1 MYDIDMKHVSFE
13 GVVIKKSNFSEA
25 DKIVTIFTK
34 EFGKIT
40 VLAKGLR
47 RLSSKRSGSLDLFS
61 HIKGSSVS
69 GRGNLPTLTEVL
81 LINQH
86 AAWKKHFGR
95 ISVAYRL
102 AEVIDKL
109 TADSQPHPQTYDLF
123 LAHLTNI
130 SHLNKNWV
138 ADLDNWILGLLGSLG
153 YLDIKSP
160 LNIDL
165 QAFIEDLADRP
176 LKSYSL
182 IK

>member
-1 MYDIDMKHVSFE
+1 MKHSSFE
-13 GVVIKKSNFSEA
+13 GVVIKKSNYSEA

-61 HIKGSSVS
+61 HIKGSHVS
-69 GRGNLPTLTEVL
+69 GRGNLPTLTEVV

-86 AAWKKHFGR
+86 AGWKKHFGR

-102 AEVIDKL
+102 AEIIDKL
-109 TADSQPHPQTYDLF
+109 TPDSQPHPQTYDLF
-123 LAHLTNI
+123 LSHLTEI
-130 SHLNKNWV
+130 SHLGKTWEKELDSWV
-138 ADLDNWILGLLGSLG
+138 IGLLGSLG

-160 LNIDL
+160 LNMDL
-165 QAFIEDLADRP
+165 QAFIEDLANRP

>member
-1 MYDIDMKHVSFE
+1 MKHSSFE

-47 RLSSKRSGSLDLFS
+47 RLTSKRSGSLDLFS
-61 HIKGSSVS
+61 HVKGSHVA
-69 GRGNLPTLTEVL
+69 GRGNLPTLTEVI

-95 ISVAYRL
+95 ISIAYRL
-102 AEVIDKL
+102 AEVVDKL

-123 LAHLTNI
+123 LSHLTNI
-130 SHLNKNWV
+130 SYLKNNWEQE
-138 ADLDNWILGLLGSLG
+138 LDNWTLGLLASLG
-153 YLDIKSP
+153 FLDIKSP
-160 LNIDL
+160 LNMDL
-165 QAFIEDLADRP
+165 QDFIEDLADRP
-176 LKSYSL
+176 LKSFSL
-182 IK
+182 LK